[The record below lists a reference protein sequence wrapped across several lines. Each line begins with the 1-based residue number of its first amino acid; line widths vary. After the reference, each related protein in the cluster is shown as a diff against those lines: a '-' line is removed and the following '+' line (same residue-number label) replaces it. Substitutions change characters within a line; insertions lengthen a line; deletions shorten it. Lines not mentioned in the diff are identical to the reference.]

1 METERIIITELI
13 VEIPDENDPLGYL
26 QGYSLDTV
34 FTVVFVSECDL
45 TTSSNCFLLTV
56 GCCSVVLASSQRAVL
71 AKDTKEFKLDIKDK
85 TR

>member
-34 FTVVFVSECDL
+34 FHSCICLGMRF
-45 TTSSNCFLLTV
+45 N
-56 GCCSVVLASSQRAVL
+56 
-71 AKDTKEFKLDIKDK
+71 DK
-85 TR
+85 F